1 MLRLLYAGT
10 NIRQQ
15 GSKIIVR
22 GIYRSK
28 YLSAPFKDEP
38 VICENKTNGKMF
50 AGKVIAVD
58 RDEHRYDAE
67 IDLSREVSPKSIPGI
82 FRNIGNL
89 PSNDGDQPD
98 GTLARSREFSV
109 ISQGTQKAAQ

>member
-1 MLRLLYAGT
+1 MHNKFMKLAVAEARK
-10 NIRQQ
+10 NIRFMT
-15 GSKIIVR
+15 GGPFGACIVR
-22 GIYRSK
+22 
-28 YLSAPFKDEP
+28 
-38 VICENKTNGKMF
+38 N
-50 AGKVIAVD
+50 GKVIAVA